1 MLPFANLISID
12 IRAERPIYL
21 QLADQLIVHI
31 QKGVIPQSYK
41 LPSTRQMGEIL
52 RLNRQT
58 IVSAYEEVANQ
69 GWIESIPYKGT
80 FVRVDLPIIMAQ
92 QWNDNP
98 KPTPSN
104 DTQINTPKSYKYI
117 INRGSPDE
125 RLVPIDA
132 LARAYRNA
140 LKASI
145 KSRHLINV
153 DYQQNLQNETIVA
166 NYLNST
172 RGLTTHAAEIILT
185 NGSQMGIYLAA
196 QIILNKGDTIAVGKT
211 SYLGADTIFID
222 KGAKLA
228 LFEVDNQGI
237 NVDQIEEYCKKNKL
251 RCVYITPHHHLPTTV
266 TLSAARRM
274 RLLEIA
280 NKYDFYIIED
290 DYDYDFHYKGSP
302 ILPLASAD
310 DQCRVIYVGSM
321 SKILAPGIRF
331 GYLAAGTEIVTQMK
345 KHRKNIDRH
354 NDLITSKAICSLIRE
369 GEIDRHI
376 RKSLAI
382 YRQRRKQFCDVLL
395 SDFQGIITF
404 QKPKGGLAVWANF
417 DQKYDL
423 TLIAARAKKKGL
435 IFPSSSVYDREGLL
449 HNSTR
454 MGFAS
459 LNENEIIEALKILR
473 SVID

>member
-1 MLPFANLISID
+1 MLPFTNLISIN

-31 QKGVIPQSYK
+31 QKGVIPQSYR
-41 LPSTRQMGEIL
+41 LPSTRQMGILL

-80 FVRVDLPIIMAQ
+80 FVRVDLPIIKAQ
-92 QWNDNP
+92 QWKDKT
-98 KPTPSN
+98 KPRSEVTL
-104 DTQINTPKSYKYI
+104 DLQKSYKYI

-140 LKASI
+140 LKTSI
-145 KSRHLINV
+145 KSRYLTNV
-153 DYQQNLQNETIVA
+153 DYQQNIQNESIIV

-172 RGLTTHAAEIILT
+172 RGLTTHASEIILT

-196 QIILNKGDTIAVGKT
+196 QIILNDGDTIAVGKT
-211 SYLGADTIFID
+211 SYLGADTIFTN

-228 LFEVDNQGI
+228 LFDVDDQGI
-237 NVDQIEEYCKKNKL
+237 NVEQIEMYCQKNRL

-266 TLSAARRM
+266 TLSASRRM

-290 DYDYDFHYKGSP
+290 DYDYDFHYKGAP

-331 GYLAAGTEIVTQMK
+331 GYLAAGAELVAKMK
-345 KHRKNIDRH
+345 KLRRNI
-354 NDLITSKAICSLIRE
+354 
-369 GEIDRHI
+369 
-376 RKSLAI
+376 
-382 YRQRRKQFCDVLL
+382 
-395 SDFQGIITF
+395 
-404 QKPKGGLAVWANF
+404 
-417 DQKYDL
+417 
-423 TLIAARAKKKGL
+423 
-435 IFPSSSVYDREGLL
+435 
-449 HNSTR
+449 
-454 MGFAS
+454 
-459 LNENEIIEALKILR
+459 
-473 SVID
+473 